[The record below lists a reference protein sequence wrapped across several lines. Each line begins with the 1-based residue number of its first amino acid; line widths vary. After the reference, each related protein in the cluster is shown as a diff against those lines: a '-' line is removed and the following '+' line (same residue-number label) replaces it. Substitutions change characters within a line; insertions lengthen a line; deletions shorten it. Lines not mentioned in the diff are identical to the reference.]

1 MSKFTLTR
9 QEAIALCTSLGFKTA
24 SKWNKDRMLRKLS
37 DLSELVKDG
46 DIQVDEE
53 GDDADRMNEILS
65 AIAEADGD
73 VDISSKV
80 EEKES
85 EEEETNIAEPVQEK
99 KPAKKTKKEKPVEK
113 AEEIEVV
120 EEKKSAEKMKKE
132 KPAEKTKK
140 EKPAEKNGSG
150 MARIRPVKNRRFMA
164 GVVLRD
170 HGLQD
175 GLTDELISRVCKMFG
190 DDNKEASAK
199 QLADAWHVLNGYL
212 NG

>member
-53 GDDADRMNEILS
+53 DDDADRMNEILS

-85 EEEETNIAEPVQEK
+85 EEEEMNTAEPVQEK
-99 KPAKKTKKEKPVEK
+99 KPAKKTKKEKPAEK
-113 AEEIEVV
+113 AEEIEPV
-120 EEKKSAEKMKKE
+120 EEK

>member
-53 GDDADRMNEILS
+53 DDDADRMNEILS

-85 EEEETNIAEPVQEK
+85 EEEETNTAEPVQEK
-99 KPAKKTKKEKPVEK
+99 KPAKKTKKEKPAEK
-113 AEEIEVV
+113 AEEIEPV
-120 EEKKSAEKMKKE
+120 EEK

>member
-53 GDDADRMNEILS
+53 DDDADRMNEILS

-85 EEEETNIAEPVQEK
+85 EEEEMNTAEPVQEK
-99 KPAKKTKKEKPVEK
+99 KPAKKT
-113 AEEIEVV
+113 
-120 EEKKSAEKMKKE
+120 KKE